1 MEARLEKIEHSE
13 AYIAVEVDAE
23 QLEEGL
29 QKAYLKVVKEVSLPG
44 FRKGRVPRQLL
55 EARFGTEIL
64 YQDAIEYIVP
74 LAYEEAVKQLEIV
87 PIAQPTFDIDEINVG
102 EAFTFKARIPVKP
115 EVILGDLEGIE
126 ISVPAF
132 EVTDQDVE
140 NRIND
145 MQTRY
150 AQLVVKADD
159 EAAVNGDT
167 VYHDFEGFIDGVPFA
182 GGKGENYPLELGS
195 NTFIPGYEEQVVGV
209 KTGEEKDVTVKFP
222 EDYQSEELAGKEA
235 VFKIKVNKIE
245 TKQIRDLDDSFVQEV
260 SEFETVE
267 ELRGSIKQNLLEQ
280 AEGRKRDLM
289 RQELLNQALQRCE
302 IPVAEAVV
310 KEHADI
316 MLRQFEYRMNSQ
328 GLDLNQ
334 YLQITGSSIDK
345 LRESLYPEAETK
357 VKYDFLLEKLVEEKG
372 IEVSDEEINKHIE
385 EVANNT
391 GLSIEDARERLE
403 EIMEGVTMQ
412 LKVDKAID
420 YLLDKAI
427 IIETTPETEAPVTD

>member
-235 VFKIKVNKIE
+235 VFTIKVNKIE

-267 ELRGSIKQNLLEQ
+267 ELRGSIKQNLREQ

>member
-87 PIAQPTFDIDEINVG
+87 PIAQPTFDIDEINIG

-235 VFKIKVNKIE
+235 VFTIKVNKIE

>member
-235 VFKIKVNKIE
+235 VFTIKVNKIE